1 LLYIPYLFLSGLVAP
16 LEVFPPAVRAFAL
29 WTPFPYMIAF
39 PAQLLSGNPSTFSG
53 GFAAMA
59 LWIAGLAFAGG
70 LLIGLVGAAVLT
82 QGPLWMRLPVLGYV
96 RFFTYTPQLVQI
108 FFLFFALPEF
118 GIILSPITAVLIG
131 MTLNAGAY
139 LTEIERAGFASV
151 PQAEL
156 DAAETLGFSRPQT
169 VWYVIAP
176 HVVRTLYPSLSNH
189 YIIMTLGTSMAAIF
203 GVEELTGRALNANAI
218 SFRSVEIFSITAG
231 LYIVLTIIA
240 SVLLWLVGRWLFR
253 VKARVF

>member
-1 LLYIPYLFLSGLVAP
+1 MTLQYGQIVQYLPDFLMG
-16 LEVFPPAVRAFAL
+16 AL
-29 WTPFPYMIAF
+29 
-39 PAQLLSGNPSTFSG
+39 
-53 GFAAMA
+53 MA
-59 LWIAGLAFAGG
+59 LWIAGVAFAGG
-70 LLIGLVGAAVLT
+70 LLIGLFGAAALT
-82 QGPLWMRLPVLGYV
+82 YGAWPLRAVVTAYV

-108 FFLFFALPEF
+108 FFLFFALPEA
-118 GIILSPITAVLIG
+118 GITLSPISAVLIG

-156 DAAETLGFSRPQT
+156 DAAETLGFSRLQII
-169 VWYVIAP
+169 WYVIAP
-176 HVVRTLYPSLSNH
+176 HVVRALYPALSSH

-218 SFRSVEIFSITAG
+218 SFRSVDIFSVVAV

-240 SVLLWLVGRWLFR
+240 SALLWLVGRWLFR
-253 VKARVF
+253 VKAKVF